1 MSLKENTKISGV
13 LGAWETEVQ
22 NGSSDVGSFLRAAGS
37 RAAGALLFLPA
48 LVMVS
53 PVGAIPGVPIV
64 LTSLIALVAGQIVI
78 GSKSIWLPDTLKKRE
93 IPQDKVT
100 TIIDRLEPW
109 AEWIDG
115 FLGQRLTALVGE
127 PMSRVVAALCIL
139 LAVTVYP
146 ATLIPFAV
154 ALPGGA
160 IMLLALGLLTRDGV
174 VMLLG
179 LMVTAAAFGSVF
191 FYVL

>member
-1 MSLKENTKISGV
+1 
-13 LGAWETEVQ
+13 
-22 NGSSDVGSFLRAAGS
+22 
-37 RAAGALLFLPA
+37 
-48 LVMVS
+48 MVS
-53 PVGAIPGVPIV
+53 PVGAIPGAPIV
-64 LTSLIALVAGQIVI
+64 LTSLIALVAGQIVM

-179 LMVTAAAFGSVF
+179 LMVTGGGLWLRLLLCPLGEQLRSFTALLRRQKNGPLGGPF
-191 FYVL
+191 